1 MWGSDTFAMLVSSS
15 SMNVAIVTV
24 MAINHGLT
32 GGAGTGGAEETA
44 GESGVE
50 VAMALKETV
59 RSQVS
64 HAIMKATIRSH
75 MPVRRRP
82 PARGPLTKGE
92 RTRQRILA
100 DTAALFNTR
109 GYEGT
114 SLTDLMAATGL
125 KKGGIYRHFGSKE
138 ELAAEAFDY
147 AWSAARA
154 LREPDVDQAVDPIG
168 WVKAHIDNL
177 VSRRPA
183 IAGGCPIL
191 NTAIEADDGNPVL
204 RARVARALRGWIS
217 RVEHVLAE
225 ARKKG
230 KVRASAD
237 PKMAATV
244 IVSTLE
250 GALMIS
256 RLEKNTDALLKA
268 QEHLNAYLDALAS

>member
-1 MWGSDTFAMLVSSS
+1 MKVAM
-15 SMNVAIVTV
+15 VTV
-24 MAINHGLT
+24 MAINQGLMAGPGAAEAATT
-32 GGAGTGGAEETA
+32 GDETAGDETGAGAGTA
-44 GESGVE
+44 GESSVE
-50 VAMALKETV
+50 SAMSLKETD

-64 HAIMKATIRSH
+64 HAIIKATSRSH
-75 MPVRRRP
+75 MAVRRRQ
-82 PARGPLTKGE
+82 PARGPITKGE
-92 RTRQRILA
+92 RTRQKIVA

-114 SLTDLMAATGL
+114 SLSDLMAATGL

-147 AWSAARA
+147 AWSTARA

-168 WVKAHIDNL
+168 WLRAHIDNL
-177 VSRRPA
+177 VSRRSV

-204 RARVARALRGWIS
+204 RARVARALRTWIA
-217 RVEHVLAE
+217 RVEHVLGQ
-225 ARKKG
+225 ARKMG
-230 KVRASAD
+230 KLRAGTD
-237 PKMAATV
+237 PKMVATI

-256 RLEKNTDALLKA
+256 RLEKNTDALVNA
-268 QEHLNAYLDALAS
+268 QNHLNGYLDTLTS